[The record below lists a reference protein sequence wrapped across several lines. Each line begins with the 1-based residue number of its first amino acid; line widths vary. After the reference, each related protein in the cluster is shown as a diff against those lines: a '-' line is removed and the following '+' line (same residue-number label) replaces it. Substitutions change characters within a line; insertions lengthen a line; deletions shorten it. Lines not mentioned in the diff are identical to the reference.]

1 MPRLVNRKGIF
12 QVEYFDTKRGFTTR
26 SSLGTD
32 DPQYAEKLFHEW
44 CLKNVDFSGTD
55 PFALEVEF
63 VVAWFYKNEAEH
75 YRSHYV
81 YKATLEKVRKYLAG
95 VTVKDFKKSVQR
107 EFVGKLKAEG
117 QAPSTI
123 NRIMGAISAALR
135 RRFED
140 ESVQPSVMSVPVPAV
155 RKRLLTDDEAVTLLD
170 ACRTENDRRYVA
182 LALLTG
188 ARPMALI
195 GLTKAQF
202 DFEHRFLDLL
212 PMGEAQV
219 VKKFKPVIPLPK
231 ALETIAKTWQDGPV
245 FQTDHDGKVKKL
257 ASYDS
262 IWKRL
267 AKAVPSDVT
276 PYTIRRTVATE
287 LRKQGV
293 PMADISGY
301 LGHKAPGSRI
311 TELYAAYE
319 PGYMRAAADAMDRYW
334 ERLNA
339 RRAGVGSGC
348 AGVSSGESQ
357 EGGREAALLDGLC
370 LPSGA

>member
-1 MPRLVNRKGIF
+1 MPRLVNRKGIY
-12 QVEYFDTKRGFTTR
+12 QVEYFDRSKGFTTR

-32 DPQYAEKLFHEW
+32 DPAYAEKLFHEW

-55 PFALEVEF
+55 PFSLEVEF
-63 VVAWFYKNEAEH
+63 VVAWFYTNEAKD

-81 YKATLEKVRKYLAG
+81 YKATLAKVRKYLPG
-95 VTVKDFKKSVQR
+95 VAVKDFKKSLQR
-107 EFVGKLKAEG
+107 EFVSKLRAEG

-135 RRFED
+135 RKFED
-140 ESVQPSVMSVPVPAV
+140 ESIQPSVMSVPVPTIK
-155 RKRLLTDDEAVTLLD
+155 KRLLSDDEAVALLN
-170 ACRTENDRRYVA
+170 ACRTENDRRYIA

-188 ARPMALI
+188 ARPTALI

-202 DFEHRFLDLL
+202 DFEHHLLDLL
-212 PMGEAQV
+212 PPGEAQV

-245 FQTDHDGKVKKL
+245 FQTDHEGKITKL

-267 AKAVPSDVT
+267 SKAVPEDIT
-276 PYTIRRTVATE
+276 PYSIRRTVATE

-293 PMADISGY
+293 PMADISGF
-301 LGHKAPGSRI
+301 LGHKAPGSRV

-319 PGYMRAAADAMDRYW
+319 PGYMRAAAEAMDRYW

-339 RRAGVGSGC
+339 RRARVGSGC
-348 AGVSSGESQ
+348 AGVSGEQGQ
-357 EGGREAALLDGLC
+357 EG
-370 LPSGA
+370 